1 MDGVPGYDA
10 PNPTLSLLDGAGRD
24 IYSSIYSLK
33 CRISYKLYI
42 IPKKL
47 VYNEYHCKK
56 DQLLVII
63 LCYLLAQAFIRAP
76 TNTRIYRYRLWQV
89 DFINHNAIYTSTI
102 IYKYDK

>member
-42 IPKKL
+42 IPKNL

-76 TNTRIYRYRLWQV
+76 TK
-89 DFINHNAIYTSTI
+89 AISSR
-102 IYKYDK
+102 